1 MNKSGRNKIKQ
12 RSAVSRK
19 LLMQYVISIIGYVV
33 GVMLFVFVAWRFCMM
48 FIWQPDDPLYI
59 LLQTVKEYIILFL
72 GITFLIG
79 WVFITYYFISK
90 PLRYLDEVVVAT
102 EQLVVP
108 SDEPIVLPNEMFYA
122 ENELNRVREKALDNA
137 RTVKEAEQRKNDLV
151 MYLAHDLKTPLSSVI
166 GYLTLLRDEQ
176 QISAELRER
185 YLSISLE
192 KAESG
197 FDMKYQRN
205 KVHNLKLAATTIDKI
220 AIKPNETFSFWQLVR
235 WADRQE
241 KYKDGLNFVNGK
253 IVGSY
258 GGGLCQLSNMLFWL
272 FLHTPLTVIERHG
285 HAVESFPSTTEE
297 LPCGTDATINEGWLD
312 LKICNDTDNTFQVV
326 VEFDDE
332 YMYGS
337 ILSQNSVNMEYK
349 VYNSSV
355 SYVRENGKVYQIASV
370 CRTEKD
376 ITTGKDSQ
384 KELYINRCEIG
395 YELDGEIEI
404 EERGANDD

>member
-1 MNKSGRNKIKQ
+1 MNENILIVDDEKEI
-12 RSAVSRK
+12 AD
-19 LLMQYVISIIGYVV
+19 LLEVYLKNDGYTVYKFYN
-33 GVMLFVFVAWRFCMM
+33 GTEVFPF
-48 FIWQPDDPLYI
+48 
-59 LLQTVKEYIILFL
+59 LL
-72 GITFLIG
+72 
-79 WVFITYYFISK
+79 
-90 PLRYLDEVVVAT
+90 PLRKWQRKKLFYLKMQMDG
-102 EQLVVP
+102 
-108 SDEPIVLPNEMFYA
+108 SRYA
-122 ENELNRVREKALDNA
+122 KSKAKALLPYKVYETSSLMMNA
-137 RTVKEAEQRKNDLV
+137 N
-151 MYLAHDLKTPLSSVI
+151 
-166 GYLTLLRDEQ
+166 
-176 QISAELRER
+176 
-185 YLSISLE
+185 
-192 KAESG
+192 SG

>member
-1 MNKSGRNKIKQ
+1 MNKSKSGRNKIKQ

-122 ENELNRVREKALDNA
+122 ENELNRVREKALDN
-137 RTVKEAEQRKNDLV
+137 
-151 MYLAHDLKTPLSSVI
+151 
-166 GYLTLLRDEQ
+166 
-176 QISAELRER
+176 
-185 YLSISLE
+185 
-192 KAESG
+192 
-197 FDMKYQRN
+197 
-205 KVHNLKLAATTIDKI
+205 
-220 AIKPNETFSFWQLVR
+220 
-235 WADRQE
+235 
-241 KYKDGLNFVNGK
+241 
-253 IVGSY
+253 
-258 GGGLCQLSNMLFWL
+258 
-272 FLHTPLTVIERHG
+272 
-285 HAVESFPSTTEE
+285 
-297 LPCGTDATINEGWLD
+297 
-312 LKICNDTDNTFQVV
+312 TFQVV

>member
-1 MNKSGRNKIKQ
+1 
-12 RSAVSRK
+12 
-19 LLMQYVISIIGYVV
+19 
-33 GVMLFVFVAWRFCMM
+33 
-48 FIWQPDDPLYI
+48 
-59 LLQTVKEYIILFL
+59 
-72 GITFLIG
+72 
-79 WVFITYYFISK
+79 
-90 PLRYLDEVVVAT
+90 
-102 EQLVVP
+102 
-108 SDEPIVLPNEMFYA
+108 
-122 ENELNRVREKALDNA
+122 
-137 RTVKEAEQRKNDLV
+137 
-151 MYLAHDLKTPLSSVI
+151 
-166 GYLTLLRDEQ
+166 
-176 QISAELRER
+176 
-185 YLSISLE
+185 
-192 KAESG
+192 
-197 FDMKYQRN
+197 
-205 KVHNLKLAATTIDKI
+205 
-220 AIKPNETFSFWQLVR
+220 
-235 WADRQE
+235 
-241 KYKDGLNFVNGK
+241 
-253 IVGSY
+253 
-258 GGGLCQLSNMLFWL
+258 MLFWL

-376 ITTGKDSQ
+376 ITTGKESQ

>member
-1 MNKSGRNKIKQ
+1 
-12 RSAVSRK
+12 
-19 LLMQYVISIIGYVV
+19 
-33 GVMLFVFVAWRFCMM
+33 
-48 FIWQPDDPLYI
+48 
-59 LLQTVKEYIILFL
+59 
-72 GITFLIG
+72 
-79 WVFITYYFISK
+79 
-90 PLRYLDEVVVAT
+90 
-102 EQLVVP
+102 
-108 SDEPIVLPNEMFYA
+108 
-122 ENELNRVREKALDNA
+122 
-137 RTVKEAEQRKNDLV
+137 
-151 MYLAHDLKTPLSSVI
+151 
-166 GYLTLLRDEQ
+166 
-176 QISAELRER
+176 
-185 YLSISLE
+185 
-192 KAESG
+192 
-197 FDMKYQRN
+197 
-205 KVHNLKLAATTIDKI
+205 
-220 AIKPNETFSFWQLVR
+220 
-235 WADRQE
+235 
-241 KYKDGLNFVNGK
+241 
-253 IVGSY
+253 
-258 GGGLCQLSNMLFWL
+258 MLFWL

-312 LKICNDTDNTFQVV
+312 LKIRNDTDNTFQVV

>member
-1 MNKSGRNKIKQ
+1 MTQLFPFLLPLRQWQRKKCCYLKMRLDKNHYADTISDELLPNKIFET
-12 RSAVSRK
+12 SA
-19 LLMQYVISIIGYVV
+19 LMVNQSSGYDIQYQY
-33 GVMLFVFVAWRFCMM
+33 
-48 FIWQPDDPLYI
+48 
-59 LLQTVKEYIILFL
+59 
-72 GITFLIG
+72 
-79 WVFITYYFISK
+79 
-90 PLRYLDEVVVAT
+90 
-102 EQLVVP
+102 
-108 SDEPIVLPNEMFYA
+108 
-122 ENELNRVREKALDNA
+122 
-137 RTVKEAEQRKNDLV
+137 
-151 MYLAHDLKTPLSSVI
+151 
-166 GYLTLLRDEQ
+166 
-176 QISAELRER
+176 
-185 YLSISLE
+185 
-192 KAESG
+192 
-197 FDMKYQRN
+197 N
-205 KVHNLKLAATTIDKI
+205 KVHNLKLAGK
-220 AIKPNETFSFWQLVR
+220 AINKVLIRPKETFSFYWLVR
-235 WADRQE
+235 NADKKE
-241 KYKDGLNFVNGK
+241 PYKDGLNLVDGK
-253 IVGSY
+253 IIGSY
-258 GGGLCQLSNMLFWL
+258 GGGLCQLSNLLFWC
-272 FLHTPLTVIERHG
+272 FLHTPLTIVERHG

>member
-151 MYLAHDLKTPLSSVI
+151 MYLAHDL
-166 GYLTLLRDEQ
+166 
-176 QISAELRER
+176 
-185 YLSISLE
+185 
-192 KAESG
+192 
-197 FDMKYQRN
+197 
-205 KVHNLKLAATTIDKI
+205 
-220 AIKPNETFSFWQLVR
+220 
-235 WADRQE
+235 
-241 KYKDGLNFVNGK
+241 
-253 IVGSY
+253 
-258 GGGLCQLSNMLFWL
+258 
-272 FLHTPLTVIERHG
+272 
-285 HAVESFPSTTEE
+285 
-297 LPCGTDATINEGWLD
+297 
-312 LKICNDTDNTFQVV
+312 
-326 VEFDDE
+326 
-332 YMYGS
+332 
-337 ILSQNSVNMEYK
+337 
-349 VYNSSV
+349 
-355 SYVRENGKVYQIASV
+355 
-370 CRTEKD
+370 
-376 ITTGKDSQ
+376 
-384 KELYINRCEIG
+384 
-395 YELDGEIEI
+395 
-404 EERGANDD
+404 

>member
-192 KAESG
+192 KAERLEDLINE
-197 FDMKYQRN
+197 FFE
-205 KVHNLKLAATTIDKI
+205 I
-220 AIKPNETFSFWQLVR
+220 ARFN
-235 WADRQE
+235 
-241 KYKDGLNFVNGK
+241 
-253 IVGSY
+253 
-258 GGGLCQLSNMLFWL
+258 LSNISL
-272 FLHTPLTVIERHG
+272 
-285 HAVESFPSTTEE
+285 
-297 LPCGTDATINEGWLD
+297 
-312 LKICNDTDNTFQVV
+312 
-326 VEFDDE
+326 E
-332 YMYGS
+332 Y
-337 ILSQNSVNMEYK
+337 
-349 VYNSSV
+349 
-355 SYVRENGKVYQIASV
+355 GKVNLTRMLEQITYEFKPMLVNKHLNCELNAPQ
-370 CRTEKD
+370 D
-376 ITTGKDSQ
+376 IMISCDINKMQRVFDN
-384 KELYINRCEIG
+384 LLRNAVNYICMEVFYPKTR
-395 YELDGEIEI
+395 
-404 EERGANDD
+404 